1 MAGWMTIELKGLR
14 FFAEHGMYVEERKVG
29 NQFEIDLE
37 VSYKVPKHT
46 ITTME
51 ETVNYV
57 EIYRIVEERFL
68 EYKNLL
74 ETCAMEICEALH
86 EQFSEIRKIS
96 ISIKKINPPITNLQV
111 LLECLIQKS
120 LSKPH
125 FRNTSSLYYY
135 DLAVRHKATLNNFCF
150 PPPAFHVKK

>member
-37 VSYKVPKHT
+37 VSYKVPKHI
-46 ITTME
+46 ITSME

-86 EQFSEIRKIS
+86 ENFSEIRKIS
-96 ISIKKINPPITNLQV
+96 IYIKKINPPITNFTGSV
-111 LLECLIQKS
+111 GVS
-120 LSKPH
+120 YSKE
-125 FRNTSSLYYY
+125 F
-135 DLAVRHKATLNNFCF
+135 K
-150 PPPAFHVKK
+150 

>member
-14 FFAEHGMYVEERKVG
+14 FFAEHGMYAEERKVG

-37 VSYKVPKHT
+37 VACKVPKHV
-46 ITTME
+46 ITSME

-57 EIYRIVEERFL
+57 EIYRIVEERFS

-86 EQFSEIRKIS
+86 EHFSEIKRVS
-96 ISIKKINPPITNLQV
+96 ISIKKINPPITNFTGSV
-111 LLECLIQKS
+111 GVSYSTKF
-120 LSKPH
+120 K
-125 FRNTSSLYYY
+125 
-135 DLAVRHKATLNNFCF
+135 
-150 PPPAFHVKK
+150 